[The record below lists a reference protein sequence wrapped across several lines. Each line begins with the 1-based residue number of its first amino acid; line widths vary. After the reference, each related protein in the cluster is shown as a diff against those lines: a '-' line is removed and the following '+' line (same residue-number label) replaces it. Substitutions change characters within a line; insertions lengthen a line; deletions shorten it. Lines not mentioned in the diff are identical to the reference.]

1 VSRQLDQLDDLDTRI
16 VVALQQDGRASWRKV
31 ADAVDSPVTTVARR
45 GQQLLADGVVKV
57 TAVPALGAHG
67 PYDNFLVRINCT
79 PGAHASVAAALVA
92 RPDVRFCTIVTGK
105 FDIMAELVVYGGVS
119 RYPDLMAGLHSVD
132 GVERSRSDLILT
144 VYKVTHD
151 WSRQLSGREPTLA
164 DTTAVDGAPDR
175 APGFSDPES
184 PEVPHLDAADWAILD
199 RLQQDGRDTFQ
210 AIADAVGLNESSV
223 RRRFERMRSAGC
235 VDIVTLARSAALGM
249 GTETLVTVRVTP
261 SRLDA
266 VARALAAHRSVRY
279 LAALLDDNSLFCEVI
294 TTSAAELHR
303 FFLSTLA
310 PLEGVQGWNAA
321 MELVFLKRGGVET
334 PWWRAQLDPD
344 GAALPHPALPA
355 DALR

>member
-1 VSRQLDQLDDLDTRI
+1 VSRQLAQLDDLDTRI
-16 VVALQQDGRASWRKV
+16 VVALQQDGRASWRRV
-31 ADAVDSPVTTVARR
+31 ADVVDSPVTTVARR

-67 PYDNFLVRINCT
+67 DYDNFLVRINCA
-79 PGAHASVAAALVA
+79 PGAHAAVAAALVA

-105 FDIMAELVVYGGVS
+105 FDIIAELVVYGGVS
-119 RYPDLMAGLHSVD
+119 RYPDLMAGLHGLD
-132 GVERSRSDLILT
+132 GVERSRSDLILH

-151 WSRQLSGREPTLA
+151 WSRQLSGRDLDRSDTVPPDEAVAAEPTGMA
-164 DTTAVDGAPDR
+164 Q
-175 APGFSDPES
+175 
-184 PEVPHLDAADWAILD
+184 LDAADWAILD

-210 AIADAVGLNESSV
+210 SVADAVGLNESSV
-223 RRRFERMRSAGC
+223 RRRFDRMRASGW

-249 GTETLVTVRVTP
+249 GTETLVTVRVAP
-261 SRLDA
+261 AQLDA
-266 VARALAAHRSVRY
+266 VAQALSRHRSVRY

-310 PLEGVQGWNAA
+310 QLDGVLGWNAS

-334 PWWRAQLDPD
+334 PWWRAQLEQDRVNGHPSV
-344 GAALPHPALPA
+344 PHPVLSP
-355 DALR
+355 DLER

>member
-1 VSRQLDQLDDLDTRI
+1 MTRQLARLDDLDIRI
-16 VVALQQDGRASWRKV
+16 VVALQQDGRASWRRI
-31 ADAVDSPVTTVARR
+31 ADAVGSPVTTVARR

-57 TAVPALGAHG
+57 TAVPALAAHG
-67 PYDNFLVRINCT
+67 VYDNFLVRINCA
-79 PGAHASVAAALVA
+79 PGTHAAVAAALVA

-105 FDIMAELVVYGGVS
+105 FDLFAELVVYGGVS
-119 RYPDLMAGLHSVD
+119 RYPGLMSDLHGVD

-151 WSRQLSGREPTLA
+151 WSRQLSGHEPLLA
-164 DTTAVDGAPDR
+164 DAVSPADLAE
-175 APGFSDPES
+175 PE
-184 PEVPHLDAADWAILD
+184 PVEVPHLDAADWAILD

-210 AIADAVGLNESSV
+210 AVADAVGLNESSV

-249 GTETLVTVRVTP
+249 GTETLVTVQVRP

-310 PLEGVQGWNAA
+310 QLEGVQGWNAA

-334 PWWRAQLDPD
+334 PWWRAQLAQD
-344 GAALPHPALPA
+344 GTDQRPAAAALPA
-355 DALR
+355 DTLR

>member
-1 VSRQLDQLDDLDTRI
+1 MSRQLGQLDDLDTRI
-16 VVALQQDGRASWRKV
+16 VVALQQDGRASWRSI
-31 ADAVDSPVTTVARR
+31 ADSIDTPVTTVARR
-45 GQQLLADGVVKV
+45 GQQLLADGIVKI

-67 PYDNFLVRINCT
+67 DYDNFLVRINCA
-79 PGAHASVAAALVA
+79 PGAHAAVAAALVA

-119 RYPDLMAGLHSVD
+119 RYPDLMSGLHSVD

-151 WSRQLSGREPTLA
+151 WSRQLSGREPAVADAVSPTELA
-164 DTTAVDGAPDR
+164 APE
-175 APGFSDPES
+175 A

-210 AIADAVGLNESSV
+210 SIADAVGLNESSV

-249 GTETLVTVRVTP
+249 GTETLVTVRVAP
-261 SRLDA
+261 ARLDA

-310 PLEGVQGWNAA
+310 QLEGVQGWNAS

-334 PWWRAQLDPD
+334 PWWRAQLEQD
-344 GAALPHPALPA
+344 GAAVPQPALPSGTSG
-355 DALR
+355 

>member
-1 VSRQLDQLDDLDTRI
+1 MSRQLGQLDDLDTRI
-16 VVALQQDGRASWRKV
+16 VVALQQDGRASWRAV
-31 ADAVDSPVTTVARR
+31 ADVVDSPVTTVARR

-67 PYDNFLVRINCT
+67 DYDNFLVRINCA

-119 RYPDLMAGLHSVD
+119 RYPDLMSGLHAVD
-132 GVERSRSDLILT
+132 GVVRSRSDLILT

-151 WSRQLSGREPTLA
+151 WSRQLSGREPAVADAVTPTELA
-164 DTTAVDGAPDR
+164 VPERPD
-175 APGFSDPES
+175 
-184 PEVPHLDAADWAILD
+184 VPHLDSADWAILD

-210 AIADAVGLNESSV
+210 SIADAIELNESSV
-223 RRRFERMRSAGC
+223 RRRFDRMRSAGC

-249 GTETLVTVRVTP
+249 GTETLVTVRVEP
-261 SRLDA
+261 SRLDD
-266 VARALAAHRSVRY
+266 VARSLAAHRSVRY

-310 PLEGVQGWNAA
+310 QLEGVQGWNAS
-321 MELVFLKRGGVET
+321 MELVFLKRAGVET
-334 PWWRAQLDPD
+334 PWWRAQLEQD
-344 GAALPHPALPA
+344 GAGLPHPSLIA
-355 DALR
+355 DRLG

>member
-1 VSRQLDQLDDLDTRI
+1 MNRQLAQLDDLDRRI
-16 VVALQQDGRASWRKV
+16 VVALQQDGRASWRKI
-31 ADAVDSPVTTVARR
+31 ADTVRSPVTTVARR

-57 TAVPALGAHG
+57 TAVPALEAHG
-67 PYDNFLVRINCT
+67 DYDNFLVRINCT

-92 RPDVRFCTIVTGK
+92 RPDVRFCTIVTGE

-119 RYPDLMAGLHSVD
+119 RYPDLMAGLHAVD

-151 WSRQLSGREPTLA
+151 WSRQLGGQDPTQA
-164 DTTAVDGAPDR
+164 DAAVGDGFGPVT
-175 APGFSDPES
+175 

-210 AIADAVGLNESSV
+210 AVADAVGLNESSV
-223 RRRFERMRSAGC
+223 RRRFERMRAAGC

-249 GTETLVTVRVTP
+249 ETETLVTVRVAP
-261 SRLDA
+261 ARLDA

-294 TTSAAELHR
+294 TTSTAELHR

-310 PLEGVQGWNAA
+310 QLEGVQGWNAS
-321 MELVFLKRGGVET
+321 MELVFLKRAGVET
-334 PWWRAQLDPD
+334 PWWHAQLEQD
-344 GAALPHPALPA
+344 GAGQPPPVLPV
-355 DALR
+355 DAMR

>member
-1 VSRQLDQLDDLDTRI
+1 MSRLLGPLDELDTRI
-16 VVALQQDGRASWRKV
+16 VVALQEDGRASWRKV

-45 GQQLLADGVVKV
+45 GQQLLADGIVKV

-79 PGAHASVAAALVA
+79 PGTHATVAAALVE

-119 RYPDLMAGLHSVD
+119 RYPELMAGLHGVD
-132 GVERSRSDLILT
+132 GVERSRSDLILH

-151 WSRQLSGREPTLA
+151 WSRQLSGRDPGLPDTLPPDVAAEPEPEPADLA
-164 DTTAVDGAPDR
+164 
-175 APGFSDPES
+175 
-184 PEVPHLDAADWAILD
+184 HLDAADWAILD

-210 AIADAVGLNESSV
+210 SVADAVGLNESSV

-249 GTETLVTVRVTP
+249 GTETLVTVRVAP
-261 SRLDA
+261 SRLDS
-266 VARALAAHRSVRY
+266 VARALARHRSVRY

-294 TTSAAELHR
+294 TASAAELHR
-303 FFLSTLA
+303 FFRSTLA
-310 PLEGVQGWNAA
+310 QLEGVEGWNAS
-321 MELVFLKRGGVET
+321 MELVFLKRGGVQT
-334 PWWRAQLDPD
+334 PWWRAQLEQ
-344 GAALPHPALPA
+344 
-355 DALR
+355 DAPSLLQQPPSMDAVR

>member
-1 VSRQLDQLDDLDTRI
+1 MSRQLAQLDDLDTRI

-31 ADAVDSPVTTVARR
+31 AEAVDSPITTVARR

-67 PYDNFLVRINCT
+67 AYDNFLVRINCT
-79 PGAHASVAAALVA
+79 PGTHADVAAALVA

-105 FDIMAELVVYGGVS
+105 FDIFAELVVYGGVS
-119 RYPDLMAGLHSVD
+119 RYPGLMTDLHGVD
-132 GVERSRSDLILT
+132 GVERSRSDLILS

-151 WSRQLSGREPTLA
+151 WSRQLSGRDPQLPDAVDPSELGRAEPT
-164 DTTAVDGAPDR
+164 D
-175 APGFSDPES
+175 
-184 PEVPHLDAADWAILD
+184 VPHLDAADWAILD

-210 AIADAVGLNESSV
+210 AVADSVGLNESSV
-223 RRRFERMRSAGC
+223 RRRFDRMRSAGW

-249 GTETLVTVRVTP
+249 GTETLVTVQVAP

-310 PLEGVQGWNAA
+310 QLEGVQGWNAA

-334 PWWRAQLDPD
+334 PWWRAQLEQD
-344 GAALPHPALPA
+344 GTDLPHPVPVALPA
-355 DALR
+355 DTLR